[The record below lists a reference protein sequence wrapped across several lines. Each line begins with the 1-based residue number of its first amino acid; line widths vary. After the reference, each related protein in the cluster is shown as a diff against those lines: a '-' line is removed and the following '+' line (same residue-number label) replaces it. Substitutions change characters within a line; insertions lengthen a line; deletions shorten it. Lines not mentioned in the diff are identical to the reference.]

1 MSRFAPIVV
10 DDRLRRVR
18 ERLDAVSADAIVIGS
33 LTNIRYLTGFTG
45 SAALAIVTP
54 RGGMLCVDGRY
65 GQQASEQLTRA
76 RCDVEIRVVG
86 TSSEMNE
93 TVTRAMSSHSRIVY
107 DATEFTLAQFEALGG
122 ATSYMH
128 RMDGFVGAVRECK
141 DAAELERIAFAAS
154 CADAALGQL
163 EQLVSQAQVTE
174 RDLRD
179 ELEYLM
185 RKAGAD
191 GPSYD
196 TIVASGENAALPH
209 HRPTSRTI
217 VEGDSLVIDIGALVE
232 GYHSDMTRTFLI
244 GECPSEIVKMYE
256 VVREVQRLAV
266 EMVRPGVVCGSID
279 SWCREEFARR
289 GLAEL
294 IAHSTGHGVGL
305 LIHESPWLR
314 AGGAEQLQPG
324 QVVTVEPGLY
334 RVGVGGVRIED
345 LLVVTQTG
353 HTVLTHSSKESP
365 CLQSPPTT

>member
-1 MSRFAPIVV
+1 
-10 DDRLRRVR
+10 
-18 ERLDAVSADAIVIGS
+18 
-33 LTNIRYLTGFTG
+33 
-45 SAALAIVTP
+45 
-54 RGGMLCVDGRY
+54 
-65 GQQASEQLTRA
+65 
-76 RCDVEIRVVG
+76 
-86 TSSEMNE
+86 
-93 TVTRAMSSHSRIVY
+93 
-107 DATEFTLAQFEALGG
+107 
-122 ATSYMH
+122 
-128 RMDGFVGAVRECK
+128 
-141 DAAELERIAFAAS
+141 
-154 CADAALGQL
+154 
-163 EQLVSQAQVTE
+163 
-174 RDLRD
+174 
-179 ELEYLM
+179 M

-244 GECPSEIVKMYE
+244 GECPPEIVKMYE

-289 GLAEL
+289 GFAEL